1 MKRNESPQSVTE
13 ADVSVLRA
21 AFECALDATLILDDD
36 RKVVSANRAAE
47 RLCGSPTAEIQGK
60 VFEQL
65 LDGHGGQAASGF
77 ASLWSAAEASG
88 ESTGMFRVTRTDGAM
103 RDCVCRIT
111 AHVAPGRHVVVIRD
125 GASTHVESEAVQQSL
140 EELQHIKSALDQS
153 SIVAFTDRHG
163 IITYVN
169 DQFCAISKYSREEL
183 LGKDHRI
190 VNSGLHPKSFFR
202 NLWGTILQGRVW
214 KGEIRNR
221 AKDGTFYWVD
231 TTIVPFTDANGVP
244 YQFVAI
250 RSDVTK
256 KKAAEVAVRMEG
268 IGRLAGGIAHDL
280 NNLLSPILMS
290 AQLLGER
297 ATDENTR
304 EMLDMIAESAQR
316 GSKMVNNVLS
326 FARGASGE
334 RIAMHPGHLIKEVLR
349 SMREVCPKDI
359 VLRSVVQNDLWHVAG
374 DPTQLYQVLSNLCI
388 NARDAMD
395 DKGTLTLSA
404 RNVVID
410 SKSADQYAD
419 AKPGHYVCVS
429 VEDTGTGIREEDL
442 GKIFEP
448 FFTTKEHGLGT
459 GIGLS
464 TVLGIV
470 RGHGGFIDVV
480 TKLDHGTGFHVYLP
494 ALEGVAS

>member
-1 MKRNESPQSVTE
+1 MKRNESTDQATGP
-13 ADVSVLRA
+13 DIDVLRA
-21 AFECALDATLILDDD
+21 VFDSALDATLVLDDD
-36 RKVVSANRAAE
+36 RRVLLANQAALK
-47 RLCGSPTAEIQGK
+47 LCGSEFDDMVGRIFDQ
-60 VFEQL
+60 VIDE
-65 LDGHGGQAASGF
+65 HGGHAASAF

-88 ESTGMFRVTRTDGAM
+88 ESTGVLRTTRASGVT
-103 RDCVCRIT
+103 RDCVCRIV
-111 AHVAPGRHVVVIRD
+111 AHVAPGRHMVTIRD
-125 GASTHVESEAVQQSL
+125 ASSSQLESDAVQQSL
-140 EELQHIKSALDQS
+140 EELQHIKSALDES

-190 VNSGLHPKSFFR
+190 INSGLHPKSFFR

-250 RSDVTK
+250 RNDITK
-256 KKAAEVAVRMEG
+256 KKSAEVALRMEG

-290 AQLLGER
+290 AQLLSER
-297 ATDENTR
+297 AADETTR

-316 GSKMVNNVLS
+316 GSKMVNSVLT

-334 RIAMHPGHLIKEVLR
+334 RIVLQPKHLIKEVLR
-349 SMREVCPKDI
+349 SMREVCSKDV
-359 VLRSVVQNDLWHVAG
+359 VLRSVVDNDLWHVAG

-388 NARDAMD
+388 NGRDAMD
-395 DKGTLTLSA
+395 DAGTLTLGAKNVMVDA
-404 RNVVID
+404 RFAELRTD
-410 SKSADQYAD
+410 T
-419 AKPGHYVCVS
+419 KPGRYVCIS
-429 VEDTGTGIREEDL
+429 VDDTGTGIREEHL
-442 GKIFEP
+442 EKIFEP
-448 FFTTKEHGLGT
+448 FFTTKEHGMGT

-470 RGHGGFIDVV
+470 RGHGGFVDVV
-480 TKLDHGTGFHVYLP
+480 TELDHGTSFRVYLP
-494 ALEGVAS
+494 ALEDAPA